1 MRSLAREVELVNPV
15 VLVGVGGVA
24 GALSRHL
31 LGERIDA
38 RTGDTLAVNVLGSLA
53 FGAVLAVP
61 VGDPVVLALGTG
73 FCGAFTT
80 FSTFAFETVRLFETG
95 ERRRALANAVVNLV
109 GALLAVWFGST
120 VAGLVT

>member
-1 MRSLAREVELVNPV
+1 MGVVTPV
-15 VLVGVGGVA
+15 LLVGLGGVA
-24 GALSRHL
+24 GALARHL

-53 FGAVLAVP
+53 LGAVLAAP
-61 VGDPVVLALGTG
+61 VGDGAALALGTG

-95 ERRRALANAVVNLV
+95 ERRRALASAAVNLV
-109 GALLAVWFGST
+109 GALAAVWVGST
-120 VAGLVT
+120 VAAAVW